1 MISGSRPQSAA
12 TGHSSS
18 FSKLS
23 NSFVRDYDPMDNMA
37 ERSGGNNDPSG
48 FDQTM
53 RSSFYSTRN
62 GGFNKERGGVI
73 ESLQP
78 TSVLDFSPEDMK
90 KIEQIRDFMK
100 EQADGLQQETEEL
113 KTLLMKQSAAEGD
126 DDVTSCAPSEKEL
139 KEYSSRLQDQLL
151 HSDQTIKIQ

>member
-1 MISGSRPQSAA
+1 MSGSRPQSAM

-23 NSFVRDYDPMDNMA
+23 NSFVRDCDPMDDMVG
-37 ERSGGNNDPSG
+37 RSGGKNDPAG

-73 ESLQP
+73 ESLKP
-78 TSVLDFSPEDMK
+78 KSVLDFSQEDMR

-100 EQADGLQQETEEL
+100 E
-113 KTLLMKQSAAEGD
+113 
-126 DDVTSCAPSEKEL
+126 
-139 KEYSSRLQDQLL
+139 
-151 HSDQTIKIQ
+151 